1 MLRPS
6 FTVLFSGAFIGY
18 IIYSIY
24 GISLLF
30 TPPSC
35 EPGKTCIK
43 SFLNADPQLQLY
55 LFTSPSS
62 KPLSNDASLVHS
74 MLNFDYTIPHTMPLS
89 LEIPVK
95 TRNNGTLF
103 LHVIIVP
110 KSKIRGNSFIEL
122 LKDPHAVYT
131 RIKMTQFAIPQ
142 AETFNLLGDK
152 KSPDASKI
160 KNNKIKTVSHLR
172 TRITFTLVTDTPE
185 LPVKNIPAE
194 LVPNIRLIGNNMFLP
209 IINYDFLQTRYKDL
223 ETIVGDRRFMNVT
236 VMYTPI
242 SMGKLRLIL
251 HVKTAMEGL
260 KNLGFSEKD
269 VDEVKGIYADTNVYL
284 LAGTIFIASM
294 HLLFDFLAFK
304 NDISFWRSK
313 GSFEGLSVS
322 TIVWR
327 AFSQAIIFFY
337 LLDEGS
343 SLLVLIPA
351 GIGTLIELWK
361 TKKVLRLE
369 IVRSGGIIPKLR
381 LQKDGKSHEEE
392 SKTRQFD
399 AESMRYLTYLL
410 YPLVISGA
418 IYSLIY
424 QPHKSWYSWSINS
437 LVNGVYAFGFLF
449 MLPQLFVNYK
459 LKSVAH
465 LPWRAFMY
473 KAFNTF
479 IDDVFAFIITMPVAH
494 RVACFRDD
502 IIFLIYLYQ
511 RWLYPVDKNRRDTV
525 TISEDLNPSVVEN
538 KSVDKKNN

>member
-1 MLRPS
+1 MPRPS
-6 FTVLFSGAFIGY
+6 WTVILSGVFVGY
-18 IIYSIY
+18 IFYSIY
-24 GISLLF
+24 SLSLLF

-35 EPGKTCIK
+35 EQGKTCIK
-43 SFLNADPQLQLY
+43 SYLNYEPKLQLY

-62 KPLSNDASLVHS
+62 KPVSNDAELVYS
-74 MLNFDYTIPHTMPLS
+74 MLNFNYTIPHTMPLS
-89 LEIPVK
+89 LEIPAK

-103 LHVIIVP
+103 LHVLITT
-110 KSKIRGNSFIEL
+110 KSSNRGKSFNDL
-122 LKDPHAVYT
+122 LKDQYTVYT
-131 RIKMTQFAIPQ
+131 RIKMTQFAVPQ

-152 KSPDASKI
+152 KTPEVLKI

-185 LPVKNIPAE
+185 LPLKNIPAE
-194 LVPNIRLIGNNMFLP
+194 LVPNLRVVGNNMFLP
-209 IINYDFLQTRYKDL
+209 IVNYDFLQTRYKDL
-223 ETIVGDRRFMNVT
+223 ETITSDSRVMNVT
-236 VMYTPI
+236 IMYTPI

-251 HVKTAMEGL
+251 HVKAAMEGL
-260 KNLGFSEKD
+260 KNLGFSDKD

-284 LAGTIFIASM
+284 LAGTIFISSM

-369 IVRSGGIIPKLR
+369 IVRSDGIIPELR
-381 LQKDGKSHEEE
+381 LQKDGKNHEDE
-392 SKTRQFD
+392 SRTRKFD

-525 TISEDLNPSVVEN
+525 TISEDLNPSIAEN
-538 KSVDKKNN
+538 ESTDKKKD